1 MKKIHLITG
10 ILLLLFVAAAIAG
23 MLGTRDFGPSAEP
36 SAKPAMKGAP
46 PVKERLVDTRLLLT
60 ARRLAALATALEEQE
75 FSHQA
80 LRLADHELDLALAD
94 SIRRAVEN
102 PPAPSPEIKAILTLR
117 DKGQDAVEGDQQ
129 RIKAIEKQL
138 ASAREQDQDS
148 LEDQLEVAK
157 AQLEL
162 DKDELDE
169 AQDDLDRA
177 GGDVQAKI
185 RRLKA
190 AHQAAQGDRSLIA
203 AGSAPVSRFSPGS
216 LVARISMWSWQRS
229 KLAQFRQGHQEAQ
242 TKIERM
248 SKRRDTLAQQIKL
261 AKEEREAA
269 KRKAASFARG
279 DLKGDGESS
288 KELSKVTLQ
297 TLKRFMSDQRTLADL
312 DKRLQ
317 FVKDLAEVYEGW
329 TAVVETHRRS
339 ALHQMLKSLTAI
351 LSILGVMFLG
361 TLLVEHLFTG
371 AAKARISAGT
381 LRTVAIFVL
390 QILGVLVILFVV
402 IGVPSQ
408 MTTLLGL
415 AGAGLTVA
423 LKDFI
428 VAFFG
433 WFMLMGNN
441 GIRVGDWVEIDGV
454 AGEVVEVNLLRTVLL
469 ETGSLS
475 DSAHPTGR
483 RVAFV
488 NSFAIEGHF
497 FNFSTSGQWMWDEL
511 KVAVPSGQDL
521 YPFIDAIQKQVEEM
535 TKANAKLA
543 EQEWRG
549 TTKRYRVQS
558 FSVVPRISVVPIANG
573 IELHVGYITRAY
585 ESHETRTRLN
595 QSLVDLMHGKRPEE
609 AGPEA

>member
-1 MKKIHLITG
+1 MKKIHLIMGAMLLLFMAATITG
-10 ILLLLFVAAAIAG
+10 ILA
-23 MLGTRDFGPSAEP
+23 TRAPGPDAEP
-36 SAKPAMKGAP
+36 SAKPVVKGVSPA
-46 PVKERLVDTRLLLT
+46 KERLVDTRLLLT
-60 ARRLAALATALEEQE
+60 ARRLAVLATALDEQE
-75 FSHQA
+75 FSRQA

-94 SIRRAVEN
+94 SIRRTVEN
-102 PPAPSPEIKAILTLR
+102 HAAPSPEIKAILALS
-117 DKGQDAVEGDQQ
+117 DKSQDAVEGDQQ
-129 RIKAIEKQL
+129 RIKMLETQL
-138 ASAREQDQDS
+138 AGAREQDQES

-162 DKDELDE
+162 DKNELDE
-169 AQDDLDRA
+169 VQDDLDRA

-190 AHQAAQGDRSLIA
+190 AHEAAQGNGSLVSTLR
-203 AGSAPVSRFSPGS
+203 GPVSQFSPDS
-216 LVARISMWSWQRS
+216 LVARISMWSWQLS
-229 KLAQFRQGHQEAQ
+229 KLAQLRQAHQEAQ

-248 SKRRDTLAQQIKL
+248 RKRWDSLSQKIKL
-261 AKEEREAA
+261 EKEDRETV

-279 DLKGDGESS
+279 DMKEVGGSS
-288 KELSKVTLQ
+288 KEISKATLQ
-297 TLKRFMSDQRTLADL
+297 TLKRFMSDQRTLADMG
-312 DKRLQ
+312 KRLQ
-317 FVKDLAEVYEGW
+317 FVKDLAEVYGGW
-329 TAVVETHRRS
+329 TVVVESHRRA
-339 ALHQMLKSLTAI
+339 ALHQMLKSLMVI
-351 LSILGVMFLG
+351 LSILGVMFFG
-361 TLLVEHLFTG
+361 KLLVGHMFAG
-371 AAKARISAGT
+371 AAKARGIRAGT

-402 IGVPSQ
+402 FGVPTQ
-408 MTTLLGL
+408 MTTILGL

-433 WFMLMGNN
+433 WFVLMGNN

-454 AGEVVEVNLLRTVLL
+454 AGEVVEIGLLRTVLL

-521 YPFIDAIQKQVEEM
+521 YPFIDAIRKQVEEI
-535 TKANAKLA
+535 TQANAKLA

-549 TTKRYRVQS
+549 STKRYRVQS
-558 FSVVPRISVVPIANG
+558 FSAVPRISVVPISSG

-595 QSLVDLMHGKRPEE
+595 QSLVDLMHGKRPDEV
-609 AGPEA
+609 